1 VLAPDGQVVWYC
13 PLRFDADPVFWPLLD
28 HRRGGRLAVRPAGNA
43 ALASFRYRA
52 GTAVAVYEWR
62 TARGRARVRAG
73 MAWPPPGP
81 AQELWWVIEGLSGT
95 VSMTVDFTPAP
106 GFGREPASLRR
117 EPSRSAAVTAGLRLE
132 LSCSEPF
139 EQHGPATAGR
149 LVMVRA
155 GRVVALRLRVQ
166 PRRHGGAPGTGGT
179 RPPTAGQGLEVMG
192 RTEAAWRDW
201 TSALRYD
208 GEHRDAVLR
217 SAITLKLLIYEPTGA
232 VVAAATTALPERV
245 GGGRNWDYRYCW
257 LRDAGYTL
265 NALHGLGCQDEARRY
280 AAWMCRVTAA
290 SRLPLKVLYG
300 VGGETE
306 LPETEIA
313 DAEGYR
319 GSRPVRVGNA
329 ARGQFQL
336 DSYGELLDCLAICEI
351 MGDPVMR
358 PEWPHF
364 RRLAEFTARH
374 WREPDSGIWEVRD
387 RPRHFVHSK
396 AMAWVALDRGARIA
410 AALGDRQGA
419 SRWAAAA
426 AAVQADVAAR
436 GVDPA
441 TGRYGRAYGE
451 PAPDA
456 SLLMLPLVGFC
467 AATTPAMAA
476 TIAAIRA
483 ELAPPGALWPG
494 LLWRYRPGT
503 GDGIEGGEGAFTV
516 CSFWLAE
523 ALALAGR
530 PGEARDLLAGLT
542 GLAGDLGLFAEETDP
557 WTGEQLGNLP
567 QALTHI
573 GLINAALCL
582 HGEDGSA
589 RPARRGWAGRAARP
603 SPASPACRSG
613 SQADLAGGG
622 GLRARGAQRLPR
634 CHLVGGE
641 LRQRERGNADRV
653 GEHQPGEHRPAEHQ
667 RGDQGPEP
675 HRRDRC
681 LADPVTERPGQ
692 QQCQDG
698 GHRDPGAD
706 AEAGPPRHR
715 RGEDHAGHDQ
725 ECRGDHGGGVE
736 RKAS

>member
-1 VLAPDGQVVWYC
+1 VGGAGTIRGIPSTVGGYPPLGSLGVVGDGRSVAVLAPDGQVVWYC

-28 HRRGGRLAVRPAGNA
+28 HRRGGRLAVRPAGDA

-73 MAWPPPGP
+73 MAWPPPDP

-95 VSMTVDFTPAP
+95 VSMMVDFTPAP
-106 GFGREPASLRR
+106 GFGREPAGVHR

-139 EQHGPATAGR
+139 EQEGPATASR
-149 LVMVRA
+149 LVRVGA
-155 GRVVALRLRVQ
+155 GQVVALRLRAE
-166 PRRHGGAPGTGGT
+166 PRRRGAAPSTGGARAPAADGA
-179 RPPTAGQGLEVMG
+179 RLPTAGQGLEVMG
-192 RTEAAWRDW
+192 RTEAAWRGW
-201 TSALRYD
+201 SNGLRYG
-208 GEHRDAVLR
+208 GEYRDAVLR
-217 SAITLKLLIYEPTGA
+217 SAVTLKLLIYEPTGA
-232 VVAAATTALPERV
+232 VVAAATTSLPEQV

-257 LRDAGYTL
+257 LRDAGFTL

-306 LPETEIA
+306 FPETEIA
-313 DAEGYR
+313 DADGYR

-329 ARGQFQL
+329 AQDQFQL

-364 RRLAEFTARH
+364 RRLAEFASRH

-410 AALGDRQGA
+410 GALGDRQGA

-426 AAVQADVAAR
+426 AAVRADVAAR

-441 TGRYGRAYGE
+441 TGSYGRAYGE

-467 AATTPAMAA
+467 PATAPAMAA

-483 ELAPPGALWPG
+483 ELAPPGTRWPG

-516 CSFWLAE
+516 CSLWLAE

-582 HGEDGSA
+582 HGDRDRA
-589 RPARRGWAGRAARP
+589 RPPRRERVGRTARP
-603 SPASPACRSG
+603 SP
-613 SQADLAGGG
+613 
-622 GLRARGAQRLPR
+622 GL
-634 CHLVGGE
+634 
-641 LRQRERGNADRV
+641 
-653 GEHQPGEHRPAEHQ
+653 PG
-667 RGDQGPEP
+667 
-675 HRRDRC
+675 
-681 LADPVTERPGQ
+681 
-692 QQCQDG
+692 
-698 GHRDPGAD
+698 
-706 AEAGPPRHR
+706 
-715 RGEDHAGHDQ
+715 
-725 ECRGDHGGGVE
+725 
-736 RKAS
+736 